1 MSIAGKILYEFYYQP
16 KNQLEVVR
24 KFGGKQNYEKMLA
37 AEQEMKNHALE
48 LLTINGDFSPM
59 GEFKINF
66 LTGDR
71 FIHQSLFC
79 VYSFFKFLTPEESQQ
94 FSVNFYSDGTLS
106 QGVIS
111 VLQTKFPQIRL
122 VPFGET
128 QQALREHLPVLS
140 YPRLNKKTA
149 AMPLFKKLIYPHLN
163 QTGGAA
169 FFDSDMLFLK
179 KPIAFLKWVEQFK
192 MQENAAFCIL
202 DVERSYGYQEEEI
215 LKIWP
220 GGIQHN
226 INSGMYGIDS
236 RQIDF
241 DFIEKLVCDFENN
254 FGSQYYLEQM
264 ITAII
269 LEKNGNLF
277 VADSEE
283 YIVLPGTEQIRSQT
297 GTLHH
302 YVNESKEFYFKDS
315 WRKQLLRK

>member
-1 MSIAGKILYEFYYQP
+1 MSIAGKLLYKFYYQP
-16 KNQLEVVR
+16 KIQREVVR
-24 KFGGKQNYEKMLA
+24 KFGGKKHYQKMLA
-37 AEQEMKNHALE
+37 AEQEMKRYAME
-48 LLTINGDFSPM
+48 ILTINSSFSPA

-79 VYSFFKFLTPEESQQ
+79 VYSFFKFLTSEESGW

-106 QGVIS
+106 PGVAAT
-111 VLQTKFPQIRL
+111 LQARFPQIRL
-122 VPFGET
+122 VSFAET
-128 QQALREHLPVLS
+128 QQALREHLPAAS
-140 YPRLNKKTA
+140 FPKLNEKTA

-179 KPIAFLKWVEQFK
+179 RPAAFLNWVEQYK
-192 MQENAAFCIL
+192 IRGNTAFCIL
-202 DVERSYGYQEEEI
+202 DVSRSYGYREEDI
-215 LKIWP
+215 LKMWP
-220 GGIQHN
+220 RGILHN

-241 DFIEKLVCDFENN
+241 DFIEKLVGDFENN
-254 FGSQYYLEQM
+254 FGSQYYLEQL

-269 LEKNGNLF
+269 LEKAGNLF
-277 VADSEE
+277 VADPRE
-283 YIVLPGTEQIRSQT
+283 YIVLPGAEQVRAQT

-302 YVNESKEFYFKDS
+302 YVNESKAFYFMES
-315 WRKQLLRK
+315 WRSQIAT